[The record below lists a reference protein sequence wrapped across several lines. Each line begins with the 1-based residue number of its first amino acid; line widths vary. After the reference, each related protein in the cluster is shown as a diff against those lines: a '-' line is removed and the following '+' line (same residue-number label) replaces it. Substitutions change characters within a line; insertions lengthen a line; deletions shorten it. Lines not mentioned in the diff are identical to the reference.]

1 MVRQYWCEEMDFGR
15 SFWGYAW
22 ILSMMTLSS
31 GNMIKRKGAADV
43 LILSPS
49 DNETTSCFRTC
60 TPPIYGRHEVG
71 TSSVHL
77 LTMLLFCFFLIVCLV
92 LAKEDC
98 DKFTRED
105 RCNEIFNNIE
115 YCNQESYRPQ
125 LMDCLVTCGKCGAF
139 SCNNPLPETSLNCT
153 ALASQCNSTVWE
165 RFMKEKC
172 PATCGKCDVKNA
184 NLCKDASDSTICS
197 TMVVSGRFS
206 DFTVN
211 SGRPWTRGGTAARAL

>member
-1 MVRQYWCEEMDFGR
+1 
-15 SFWGYAW
+15 
-22 ILSMMTLSS
+22 
-31 GNMIKRKGAADV
+31 
-43 LILSPS
+43 
-49 DNETTSCFRTC
+49 
-60 TPPIYGRHEVG
+60 
-71 TSSVHL
+71 
-77 LTMLLFCFFLIVCLV
+77 MLLLCFFLTSFSCLV

-98 DKFTRED
+98 DKSIRED

-172 PATCGKCDVKNA
+172 PSTCGKCDVKNA
-184 NLCKDASDSTICS
+184 NLCKDATDSIICS
-197 TMVVSGRFS
+197 TMVQFCNSLDFYDQMTEQCASTCNRCPSSGQNGEAFYFGDGDTTYVSTYIGKQS
-206 DFTVN
+206 AVP
-211 SGRPWTRGGTAARAL
+211 SWS